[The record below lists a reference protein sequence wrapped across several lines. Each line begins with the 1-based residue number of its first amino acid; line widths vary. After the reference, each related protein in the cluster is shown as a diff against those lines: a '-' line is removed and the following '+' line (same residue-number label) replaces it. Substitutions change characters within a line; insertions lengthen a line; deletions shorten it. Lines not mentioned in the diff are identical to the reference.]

1 MFRNEKSPGRES
13 AGLGASARRGSA
25 AARGLPADTG
35 EPADREVYEA
45 RRDAPCSCGGKRRG
59 RPAHR
64 RPSAARS
71 GGARWARGPSLFK

>member
-35 EPADREVYEA
+35 EPADREVSEA
-45 RRDAPCSCGGKRRG
+45 RHRGGKLTTPLG
-59 RPAHR
+59 TEQLPT
-64 RPSAARS
+64 
-71 GGARWARGPSLFK
+71 